1 MQAKTQNCLPKKET
15 NKNCFGSLIG
25 KQKQKKRLPNKETNE
40 NCLEKRLP
48 NKETNEK

>member
-1 MQAKTQNCLPKKET
+1 MQAKTENCLPRKET
-15 NKNCFGSLIG
+15 NENCFGSLVC
-25 KQKQKKRLPNKETNE
+25 KQKTEKRLPNKETNE